1 MGPPGN
7 TAHLAV
13 AAGGIEKLQTK
24 PDPKKE
30 SGRNF
35 QKIRDMKEKICCGVV
50 K

>member
-13 AAGGIEKLQTK
+13 AAGGIEKLQNK
-24 PDPKKE
+24 PDSKKE

-35 QKIRDMKEKICCGVV
+35 QKVRDKKDGD
-50 K
+50 KR